1 MDEVWMLSLCLTL
14 FAFVVA
20 LLSMRKSDDTSASSA
35 KGNEPK
41 SPDPIPPSPQPAAR
55 YMELTLE
62 DIEKSLERLGAVLG
76 IESAGVKEPASRRQ
90 TPASDSD
97 TYPSLSDR
105 EEQPY
110 RRGGRG
116 AVSQRWAEHDG
127 AEAWSHPER
136 QDKIKSSEQIDPRRH
151 GGGEGKEILECPP
164 AATATQDIME
174 QIEQAVQETL
184 DHNKER
190 SEFVR
195 VRQAAPAPR
204 FEILHRDDM
213 LQNKN
218 PHSSE

>member
-136 QDKIKSSEQIDPRRH
+136 QPNSWRPVHLRRMVY
-151 GGGEGKEILECPP
+151 IMLEKLLKLNS
-164 AATATQDIME
+164 DIV
-174 QIEQAVQETL
+174 AFY
-184 DHNKER
+184 K
-190 SEFVR
+190 
-195 VRQAAPAPR
+195 
-204 FEILHRDDM
+204 
-213 LQNKN
+213 
-218 PHSSE
+218 